1 MNNQNREMPFLDHL
15 EELRG
20 RILWSLL
27 AVAICSAV
35 GIFAAI
41 RLNVMDVLTA
51 PLYSVVADL
60 AADDPAFLGIL
71 VDGRLAFLNL
81 TEPFF
86 FIIKLGMLTGLLLA
100 SPVVVYHVWGFLAPA
115 LDERE
120 RRLIIPSLSFGLL
133 LFAAGVSLAYFVALP
148 MTIRFLL
155 TFGAEWFT
163 PTLTAG
169 YYLSLVTRLL
179 LAFGL
184 VFELPVVVV
193 ILTSLGLVSP
203 AFLRAKRRHAIVLI
217 TVFASILSPGDYIQ
231 ITLLLM
237 GPMILLYEVSILLSV
252 MIVRRQK
259 KAEYDANGPPENAV
273 PLLFVLGMATARWR
287 NRRSATVA
295 VEGV

>member
-1 MNNQNREMPFLDHL
+1 MNNSKQEMPFLDHL
-15 EELRG
+15 EELRM

-27 AVAICSAV
+27 AVAICSAI

-51 PLYSVVADL
+51 PLYSIVTDL
-60 AADDPAFLGIL
+60 AANDPAFVGVLGA
-71 VDGRLAFLNL
+71 GRLAFLNL

-86 FIIKLGMLTGLLLA
+86 FILKLGMLTGLLLA
-100 SPVVVYHVWGFLAPA
+100 SPILVYHAWAFLSPA
-115 LDERE
+115 LERRE
-120 RRLIIPSLSFGLL
+120 RRLIIPSMSFGLL

-169 YYLSLVTRLL
+169 YYLSLVWRLL
-179 LAFGL
+179 LAFGV

-193 ILTSLGLVSP
+193 ILTSLGLVTP

-217 TVFASILSPGDYIQ
+217 TILASILSPGDFISV
-231 ITLLLM
+231 TLLLM
-237 GPMILLYEVSILLSV
+237 APLVLLYEVSIVLSTMV
-252 MIVRRQK
+252 VRRRAGQ
-259 KAEYDANGPPENAV
+259 DTDGPPEQSV
-273 PLLFVLGMATARWR
+273 PLLLVLGLATARWR
-287 NRRSATVA
+287 NRRRPTVVVDGA
-295 VEGV
+295 